1 MKEFKNI
8 AKKNGFTLIELLV
21 VVVIL
26 GVLAAVVVPQL
37 SGTTDSAKVAALDAN
52 LARMRS
58 AIDLYR
64 QDHGSY
70 PSEALATGASCPNS
84 GTAGSGAADTTAAFA
99 SQLTMY
105 SNAAGQTCTTTDAT
119 FKYGPYL
126 RTATTGVAGI
136 PKNPVTDANTVA
148 VSTTGSL
155 ALTSSVTT
163 GGWKFDNIVGKI
175 IADHS
180 AYDDR

>member
-1 MKEFKNI
+1 MKQIKND
-8 AKKNGFTLIELLV
+8 KGFTLIELLI

-26 GVLAAVVVPQL
+26 GVLAAVVIPQL
-37 SGTTDSAKVAALDAN
+37 SGATDSAKVAAMDAD

-64 QDHGSY
+64 QDHGAY
-70 PSEALATGASCPNS
+70 PSIAAATGATCPNS
-84 GTAGSGAADTTAAFA
+84 GSAGSGAADSAAAFA

-105 SNAAGQTCTTTDAT
+105 TNTSGQACTTTDTAN

-126 RTATTGVAGI
+126 RSAETGVLGI
-136 PKNPVTDANTVA
+136 PNNPITENRAVA
-148 VSTTGSL
+148 VITTGSL
-155 ALTSSVTT
+155 TITSSSTSGT
-163 GGWKFDNIVGKI
+163 GWKFDNVVGKI

-180 AYDDR
+180 GYDEH